1 MDCWQRCQKSHKGLL
16 CLDMRILLFSGKG
29 GVGKTSLSAA
39 TGTRLA
45 ELGYRTL
52 VMSVD
57 PAHSLADVF
66 DRDAGL
72 FDRKTA
78 EPFRIADRLW
88 IHEVNIQNEIK
99 RNWRQIW
106 SYVSSLLRT
115 SGLGEVEAEEMAIFP
130 GMEELSALLYVNDWH
145 KEKRYDVIV
154 LDCAPTG
161 ESLRFVSMPTT
172 MKWYMQHIFPVQRG
186 VLRAVRPIANRVV
199 PFELPPDS
207 YFASVKE
214 LFNRI
219 EGIDQLLEDPRVTS
233 VRLVTNAE
241 KMVVRET
248 QRAFV
253 YFSLHGLTVDQVL
266 VNRVLPDEVAGPFF
280 REWRSIQENCLK
292 EIETYFAPVPIRH
305 VPLFR
310 HEVLGL
316 ERIRE
321 LARQMFAEAE
331 DPAAVTRTERPYSF
345 RKRDGHYEVRV
356 QAPFAAKGEVGVF
369 KKGED
374 LVLEVG
380 TVRRHVGLPSSM
392 TGLSPFRATLED
404 GVLVVELNESP

>member
-1 MDCWQRCQKSHKGLL
+1 
-16 CLDMRILLFSGKG
+16 MRILLFSGKG

-57 PAHSLADVF
+57 PAHSLADAF

-78 EPFRIADRLW
+78 EPCRIADRLW

-145 KEKRYDVIV
+145 KEKRYDVVV

-161 ESLRFVSMPTT
+161 ESLRFVAMPTT
-172 MKWYMQHIFPVQRG
+172 MKWYMQHIFHFERG
-186 VLRAVRPIANRVV
+186 LLRAVRPIASRVA

-207 YFASVKE
+207 LFASVKE
-214 LFNRI
+214 LFDRV

-253 YFSLHGLTVDQVL
+253 YFSLHGLTVDQIL
-266 VNRVLPDEVAGPFF
+266 VNRVLPDEVEGPFF
-280 REWRSIQENCLK
+280 REWRRIQEHCLE
-292 EIETYFAPVPIRH
+292 EIETYFAPVPIRQ

-316 ERIRE
+316 DRLRE
-321 LARQMFAEAE
+321 LAHEMFAKGE

-345 RKRDGHYEVRV
+345 RKRDGRYEVRLH
-356 QAPFAAKGEVGVF
+356 APFAAKGEVGLF

-380 TVRRHVGLPSSM
+380 TVRRHIGLPNSM
-392 TGLSPFRATLED
+392 TGLSPVRARLED
-404 GVLVVELNESP
+404 GVLVVELQETQ

>member
-1 MDCWQRCQKSHKGLL
+1 
-16 CLDMRILLFSGKG
+16 MRILLFSGKG

-39 TGTRLA
+39 TGMRLA

-57 PAHSLADVF
+57 PAHSLADAF
-66 DRDAGL
+66 DLEAGL
-72 FDRKTA
+72 FDRKTS
-78 EPFRIADRLW
+78 EPCRLADHLW
-88 IHEVNIQNEIK
+88 IQEVNIQNEIK

-106 SYVSSLLRT
+106 GYVSSLLRT

-130 GMEELSALLYVNDWH
+130 GMEELSALLYVNEWH
-145 KEKRYDVIV
+145 KEKRFDVIV

-161 ESLRFVSMPTT
+161 ESLRFVAMPTT

-207 YFASVKE
+207 YFASVKD

-219 EGIDQLLEDPRVTS
+219 EGVDQLLEDPRVTS

-253 YFSLHGLTVDQVL
+253 YFSMHGLTVDQVL
-266 VNRVLPDEVAGPFF
+266 VNRVLPDEVEEPFF
-280 REWRSIQENCLK
+280 REWRQAQKRSLK
-292 EIETYFAPVPIRH
+292 DIESYFAPVPVRQ

-316 ERIRE
+316 DGVRE
-321 LARQMFAEAE
+321 LARRMFAPEE
-331 DPAAVTRTERPYSF
+331 DPAAITRTERPYTF
-345 RKRDGHYEVRV
+345 RKRDGHYEVRL
-356 QAPFAAKGEVGVF
+356 QAPFAAKAEVSLF

-380 TVRRHVGLPSSM
+380 TVRRHIGLPNFM
-392 TGLSPFRATLED
+392 TDLSPVRASLED
-404 GVLVVELNESP
+404 GVLVVELQEAQ

>member
-1 MDCWQRCQKSHKGLL
+1 MEEKVCCKG
-16 CLDMRILLFSGKG
+16 MRILLFSGKG

-57 PAHSLADVF
+57 PAHSLADAF
-66 DRDAGL
+66 DMESGL
-72 FDRKTA
+72 FDRRTA
-78 EPFRIADRLW
+78 EPFRVAERLW
-88 IHEVNIQNEIK
+88 IHEVNIQTEIK
-99 RNWRQIW
+99 KNWHQIW
-106 SYVSSLLRT
+106 SYISSLLHT
-115 SGLGEVEAEEMAIFP
+115 SGLNEVEAEEMAIFP
-130 GMEELSALLYVNDWH
+130 GMEELSALLYVNQWQ
-145 KEKRYDVIV
+145 KEGRYDVIV

-172 MKWYMQHIFPVQRG
+172 MKWYMQHVFPVQRG
-186 VLRAVRPIANRVV
+186 LLKAVRPIANRVA
-199 PFELPPDS
+199 PFELPPDT
-207 YFASVKE
+207 YFAAVKD
-214 LFNRI
+214 LFDKI
-219 EGIDQLLEDPRVTS
+219 EGIDQALEDPRITS

-266 VNRVLPDEVAGPFF
+266 VNRVLPSGLEDPFF
-280 REWRSIQENCLK
+280 QEWRHTQEESLK
-292 EIETYFAPVPIRH
+292 EIEAYFNPVPMRR

-310 HEVLGL
+310 HEVLGM

-321 LARQMFAEAE
+321 LARIMFPGRE
-331 DPAAVTRTERPYSF
+331 DPARVTRTQQPYSF
-345 RKRDGHYEVRV
+345 GKRNGRYEVRLH
-356 QAPFAAKGEVGVF
+356 APFAEKGEVGLF

-374 LVLEVG
+374 LVIEVG
-380 TVRRHVGLPSSM
+380 TVRRHVGLPASM
-392 TGLSPFRATLED
+392 SDLSPVRARLEE
-404 GVLVVELNESP
+404 GMLVIELQE